1 MNKTNLERE
10 QLRQWLIKTRKKMKL
25 TQKDL
30 SLETGISINAIR
42 NIEQGQ
48 RFGSKETWNKFY
60 KVLGDPCQSVAKSGR
75 KIVVKVEVH
84 TGYVRSKSK
93 DYLEFYESDFEGMSE
108 IEKENFINE
117 QVFEYMLSR
126 IEWHWEIEK
135 AEG

>member
-1 MNKTNLERE
+1 
-10 QLRQWLIKTRKKMKL
+10 MKL

-84 TGYVRSKSK
+84 TGYVRSESK

>member
-1 MNKTNLERE
+1 MNKANSERE
-10 QLRQWLIKTRKKMKL
+10 QLRQWLIRTRKKMKL

-84 TGYVRSKSK
+84 TGYVGSESK

-117 QVFEYMLSR
+117 QAFEYMLSM
-126 IEWHWEIEK
+126 IEWNWEIEK
-135 AEG
+135 VEG

>member
-84 TGYVRSKSK
+84 TGYVGSESK

-117 QVFEYMLSR
+117 QAFEYMLSMV
-126 IEWHWEIEK
+126 EWHWEIEK

>member
-84 TGYVRSKSK
+84 TGYVRSESK
-93 DYLEFYESDFEGMSE
+93 DYLEFYESDF
-108 IEKENFINE
+108 
-117 QVFEYMLSR
+117 
-126 IEWHWEIEK
+126 
-135 AEG
+135 